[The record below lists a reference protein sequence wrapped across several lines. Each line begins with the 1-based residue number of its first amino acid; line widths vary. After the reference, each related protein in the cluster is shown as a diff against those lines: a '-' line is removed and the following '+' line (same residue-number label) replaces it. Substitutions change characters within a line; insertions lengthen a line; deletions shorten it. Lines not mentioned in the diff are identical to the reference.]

1 MNDPDSPRNKFIFDD
16 IKSLINLD
24 YYKFLLILFE
34 NIFLKP
40 NNKTTKS
47 LDSAKQL
54 KLWIEKINEKFYK
67 KDEKGK
73 LSIDYTLSNLKNILN
88 FAKKQNKLYAAEIIE
103 NILIIVFSFAFKT
116 RKENTFG
123 KYLYNNI
130 QRLKDKKSDEFS
142 KWFVLDKFSQDRFY
156 EFRSEN
162 DIKDML
168 KYDVY
173 IENVNEERSKFQK
186 GSVLINFL
194 LELHKEKYCN
204 KKYRTSK
211 NFICYINREKIDF
224 DFSSTR
230 NRNRD
235 LDDTKTCLDRDTS
248 SYFNYTIYG
257 DNFFEE
263 EKKKFPIGI
272 VKAFFI
278 SVYIYYQNKY
288 SPLMK
293 YINKSPNEEKELAI
307 IPFEYDLTGA
317 VIESQLAGIIMAPSR
332 IEPRISKLNMVQ
344 NILKEKGLLELA
356 KALLFNN
363 NIKVID
369 FHQSAVKSNQIESF
383 NNSLG
388 LFDNNSVEELI
399 LLYNYIKDDCDE
411 YLSKILSH
419 LKGLKTIN
427 LSSNDVKNGIAP
439 FFVTL
444 KNLYRKKKINLENLI
459 LNKCFLDDV
468 AFYELGELLES
479 KYCKLKTIYLNMDC
493 IPSNVDFLKRLKKNR
508 SLTEIFLNK
517 SNIGDDKSDTIM
529 RIISNS
535 NIEYLCLYRNHFNDF
550 EECLKILYRTKFI
563 SKEKGNN
570 IIREDSS
577 LYNIDLSNN
586 DYLCINKEQLE
597 LLVKILQESTLYCI
611 DVSHIL
617 LGNDPNKTLNT
628 ADKTKRTKYQNRV
641 IDLKNN
647 LEEGK
652 KDFIKIIE
660 EIHSREIDYKKMDEL
675 ERQEKFQI
683 SEKIKKEISDIIE
696 DKNSNF
702 PIFLRE
708 SAKKII
714 LENRDLFDKDKTLNN
729 KELKEKEINLA
740 KYIELKKSL
749 EILEKLKEKKR
760 KKKLIII

>member
-123 KYLYNNI
+123 KYLYNNMH
-130 QRLKDKKSDEFS
+130 RLKDKKSDEFS
-142 KWFVLDKFSQDRFY
+142 KWFALDKFSQDRFY
-156 EFRSEN
+156 EFRNEN

-173 IENVNEERSKFQK
+173 IENINEERSKFQK
-186 GSVLINFL
+186 ESILINFL

-204 KKYRTSK
+204 KKYKASK

-224 DFSSTR
+224 ESRST
-230 NRNRD
+230 NDGDNS
-235 LDDTKTCLDRDTS
+235 TTCLDGGDKS
-248 SYFNYTIYG
+248 SYYNYTVYG
-257 DNFFEE
+257 QNYFEE

-278 SVYIYYQNKY
+278 SIYIYYQNKY
-288 SPLMK
+288 SPLIK
-293 YINKSPNEEKELAI
+293 YINESPNKEKELAI

-317 VIESQLAGIIMAPSR
+317 VIESQLAGIVMAPSR
-332 IEPRISKLNMVQ
+332 IEPRISKLIMVQ
-344 NILKEKGLLELA
+344 NILQEKGFLELA

-439 FFVTL
+439 FFVAL

-459 LNKCFLDDV
+459 LNKCLLDDV
-468 AFYELGELLES
+468 AYYELGELLES
-479 KYCKLKTIYLNMDC
+479 KYCKLKTLYLNMNN

-508 SLTEIFLNK
+508 SLTEIFFNK

-535 NIEYLCLYRNHFNDF
+535 NIEYLCLYKNKFNDF

-563 SKEKGNN
+563 SKEKGN

-597 LLVKILQESTLYCI
+597 LLEKILQESTLYCI

-617 LGNDPNKTLNT
+617 FGNDPNKVLNT
-628 ADKTKRTKYQNRV
+628 PDKTKRTKYQNRV
-641 IDLKNN
+641 IELKNN

-652 KDFIKIIE
+652 KDFIRIIE

-675 ERQEKFQI
+675 EKQEKFEI
-683 SEKIKKEISDIIE
+683 SEKIKEEISKIIE
-696 DKNSNF
+696 DQNSKY

-714 LENRDLFDKDKTLNN
+714 IENRDLFDKNKTLNN

-749 EILEKLKEKKR
+749 GILEELKEKKR

>member
-1 MNDPDSPRNKFIFDD
+1 MNDEDSPRNKFIFED
-16 IKSLINLD
+16 IKSLINVD
-24 YYKFLLILFE
+24 YYKFLLILLK

-47 LDSAKQL
+47 LDSSKQL
-54 KLWIEKINEKFYK
+54 KSWIEKINEKFYK

-73 LSIDYTLSNLKNILN
+73 LSIEYTFSNLKNILN
-88 FAKKQNKLYAAEIIE
+88 FAKKQNKLYAAEIVE

-142 KWFVLDKFSQDRFY
+142 KWFVLDKFNQDRFY
-156 EFRSEN
+156 EFRNEN

-168 KYDVY
+168 NYDVY
-173 IENVNEERSKFQK
+173 IENENEEKSRFQK

-194 LELHKEKYCN
+194 LELHREKYCN
-204 KKYRTSK
+204 QKYRASK
-211 NFICYINREKIDF
+211 NFICYINTEKIDF
-224 DFSSTR
+224 DSRRSTR
-230 NRNRD
+230 NRDN
-235 LDDTKTCLDRDTS
+235 TTTCLDGDLS
-248 SYFNYTIYG
+248 SYFNYTVYG

-263 EKKKFPIGI
+263 EKKKFPMGI

-293 YINKSPNEEKELAI
+293 YINKSPNQEKELAI

-317 VIESQLAGIIMAPSR
+317 VIESQFSGIVMAPSR
-332 IEPRISKLNMVQ
+332 IEPRISKLIMVQ
-344 NILKEKGLLELA
+344 NILKEKGFLELA
-356 KALLFNN
+356 KALIFNN
-363 NIKVID
+363 NIKTID
-369 FHQSAVKSNQIESF
+369 FHQSAIKSNQIESF

-388 LFDNNSVEELI
+388 LFNNNSVEELI
-399 LLYNYIKDDCDE
+399 LSYNYIKDDCDE

-439 FFVTL
+439 FFVAL

-468 AFYELGELLES
+468 AYYELGELLES
-479 KYCKLKTIYLNMDC
+479 KYCKLKTLYLNMNN

-508 SLTEIFLNK
+508 SLTEIFFNK
-517 SNIGDDKSDTIM
+517 SNIGDDKSDIIM

-535 NIEYLCLYRNHFNDF
+535 NIEYLCLYKNKFNDF
-550 EECLKILYRTKFI
+550 ENCLKILYRTKFI
-563 SKEKGNN
+563 SKEKGN

-586 DYLCINKEQLE
+586 DYLCINKEQIE
-597 LLVKILQESTLYCI
+597 LLIKILQESTLYCI
-611 DVSHIL
+611 DISHIL
-617 LGNDPNKTLNT
+617 FGNDPNKILNT
-628 ADKTKRTKYQNRV
+628 PDKTKRTKYQNRV

-696 DKNSNF
+696 DKNSKY

-708 SAKKII
+708 NAKKII
-714 LENRDLFDKDKTLNN
+714 IENRDLFDKDKTLNN
-729 KELKEKEINLA
+729 QELKEKEINLA

-749 EILEKLKEKKR
+749 GILEKLKEKKR

>member
-1 MNDPDSPRNKFIFDD
+1 
-16 IKSLINLD
+16 
-24 YYKFLLILFE
+24 
-34 NIFLKP
+34 
-40 NNKTTKS
+40 
-47 LDSAKQL
+47 
-54 KLWIEKINEKFYK
+54 
-67 KDEKGK
+67 
-73 LSIDYTLSNLKNILN
+73 
-88 FAKKQNKLYAAEIIE
+88 
-103 NILIIVFSFAFKT
+103 
-116 RKENTFG
+116 
-123 KYLYNNI
+123 
-130 QRLKDKKSDEFS
+130 
-142 KWFVLDKFSQDRFY
+142 
-156 EFRSEN
+156 
-162 DIKDML
+162 
-168 KYDVY
+168 
-173 IENVNEERSKFQK
+173 
-186 GSVLINFL
+186 
-194 LELHKEKYCN
+194 
-204 KKYRTSK
+204 
-211 NFICYINREKIDF
+211 
-224 DFSSTR
+224 
-230 NRNRD
+230 
-235 LDDTKTCLDRDTS
+235 
-248 SYFNYTIYG
+248 
-257 DNFFEE
+257 
-263 EKKKFPIGI
+263 
-272 VKAFFI
+272 
-278 SVYIYYQNKY
+278 
-288 SPLMK
+288 
-293 YINKSPNEEKELAI
+293 
-307 IPFEYDLTGA
+307 
-317 VIESQLAGIIMAPSR
+317 
-332 IEPRISKLNMVQ
+332 
-344 NILKEKGLLELA
+344 
-356 KALLFNN
+356 
-363 NIKVID
+363 
-369 FHQSAVKSNQIESF
+369 
-383 NNSLG
+383 
-388 LFDNNSVEELI
+388 
-399 LLYNYIKDDCDE
+399 
-411 YLSKILSH
+411 
-419 LKGLKTIN
+419 
-427 LSSNDVKNGIAP
+427 
-439 FFVTL
+439 
-444 KNLYRKKKINLENLI
+444 
-459 LNKCFLDDV
+459 LDDV

-508 SLTEIFLNK
+508 SLTEIFFNK

-652 KDFIKIIE
+652 KEFIKIIE